1 MAKFAKPEK
10 QAASV
15 MKRMQG
21 STLRSV
27 GTVRNYELRLKLA
40 AQWIQQNRLGS
51 LRELTPERA
60 LDYLRQRAALVGQK
74 TLDMDRQAIQ
84 MMMRQV
90 TGQLA
95 EGQTLQ
101 VIKST
106 APEQPRTA
114 RAKPG
119 QPNNLGRRLSE
130 QSRLYTRQQIELI
143 AARQAPHNA
152 LATEIA
158 EAAGLRAHEL
168 LTLRRVH
175 HRAPDERPAH
185 ELKFSGIRENT
196 IGYTVHGKGGLT
208 REVRIPI
215 ELARRLE
222 ATRLQEPRRVT
233 DRGVHYS
240 QLYNI
245 GGGQAWSESF
255 SAASKTALGWSR
267 GAHGLRHVYAQ
278 ERLSTLQRQLTRQDA
293 LRVVSQEMGHFRPE
307 ITEVYL
313 R

>member
-1 MAKFAKPEK
+1 MAKFAKPAT

-21 STLRSV
+21 GAIRSV
-27 GTVRNYELRLKLA
+27 GTVRNYELRLKLVT
-40 AQWIQQNRLGS
+40 QWVQQNRLGS

-60 LDYLRQRAALVGQK
+60 LDYLRQRAAQVGQK

-95 EGQTLQ
+95 EGQTLP
-101 VIKST
+101 VIKSS
-106 APEQPRTA
+106 AQERPRTA

-119 QPNNLGRRLSE
+119 QPNNLGRRLAE

-143 AARQAPHNA
+143 AARQAAHNA

-158 EAAGLRAHEL
+158 AAAGLRAHEL
-168 LTLRRVH
+168 LTLRRIH

-185 ELKFSGIRENT
+185 TLKFEGIRADS
-196 IGYTVHGKGGLT
+196 IAYTVHGKGGLV
-208 REVRIPI
+208 REVRIPV

-222 ATRLQEPRRVT
+222 RTRLPEPRQVT
-233 DRGVHYS
+233 DRGVHYQ
-240 QLYNI
+240 QLYAI

-255 SAASKTALGWSR
+255 SSASKTALGWSN

-278 ERLSTLQRQLTRQDA
+278 GRLSTLQQQLTRQEA
-293 LRVVSQEMGHFRPE
+293 LRVVSQEMGHFRAE

>member
-1 MAKFAKPEK
+1 MAKFAKPAT

-27 GTVRNYELRLKLA
+27 GTVRNYELRLKLVTE
-40 AQWIQQNRLGS
+40 WIQQNRLGS

-60 LDYLRQRAALVGQK
+60 LEYLRQRATQVGQK

-84 MMMRQV
+84 AMMRHV
-90 TGQLA
+90 TGRLG
-95 EGQTLQ
+95 EGQTLP
-101 VIKST
+101 VLKST
-106 APEQPRTA
+106 APE
-114 RAKPG
+114 RAAKAG
-119 QPNNLGRRLSE
+119 EPNNLGRRLSE
-130 QSRLYTRQQIELI
+130 ESRLYTREQVALI

-158 EAAGLRAHEL
+158 AAAGLRAHEL
-168 LTLRRVH
+168 LTLRRIH

-185 ELKFSGIRENT
+185 ALKFEGVRADSIA
-196 IGYTVHGKGGLT
+196 YTVHGKGGLT
-208 REVRIPI
+208 REVRIPV

-222 ATRLQEPRRVT
+222 RTRLPEPRQVT
-233 DRGVHYS
+233 DRGVHY
-240 QLYNI
+240 QQIYAI
-245 GGGQAWSESF
+245 GGGQAWSASF
-255 SAASKTALGWSR
+255 STASNAALGWSK
-267 GAHGLRHVYAQ
+267 GAHGLRHCYAQ
-278 ERLSTLQRQLTRQDA
+278 ERLRTMQGHLTRREA
-293 LRVVSQEMGHFRPE
+293 LRVVSQEMGHFRAE

>member
-1 MAKFAKPEK
+1 MVAKFAKPST

-15 MKRMQG
+15 MKQLQG
-21 STLRSV
+21 RAIKSV

-60 LDYLRQRAALVGQK
+60 LDYLRQRAMQVGQK
-74 TLDMDRQAIQ
+74 TLDMDRQAMQ
-84 MMMRQV
+84 AMMRHV

-101 VIKST
+101 VIKSR
-106 APEQPRTA
+106 APERSPATHA
-114 RAKPG
+114 PG

-130 QSRLYTRQQIELI
+130 QSRLYTRQQIALI
-143 AARQAPHNA
+143 TERQEAHNA

-158 EAAGLRAHEL
+158 AATGLRAHEL
-168 LTLRRVH
+168 LALRRLH

-208 REVRIPI
+208 REVRIPL

-222 ATRLQEPRRVT
+222 VTRLQEPRLVT
-233 DRGVHYS
+233 DRGVHYQ
-240 QLYNI
+240 QLYKI

-255 SAASKTALGWSR
+255 SSASKNALGWSN

-278 ERLSTLQRQLTRQDA
+278 ERLSTLQQQLTLKEA
-293 LRVVSQEMGHFRPE
+293 LRVVSQEMGHFRPD
-307 ITEVYL
+307 ITLVYL